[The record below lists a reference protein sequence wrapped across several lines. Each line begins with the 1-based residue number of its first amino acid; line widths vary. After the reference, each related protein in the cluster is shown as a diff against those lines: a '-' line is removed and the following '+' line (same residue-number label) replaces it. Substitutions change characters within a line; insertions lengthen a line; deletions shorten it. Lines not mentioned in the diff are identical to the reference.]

1 MGGEFLGRDGLLD
14 GEHLLERPLL
24 SYPSESSHARRF
36 PTLFLFPSLLYPEE
50 HQLYPLGVRFDREIR
65 GGGRLTKARILLADD
80 HTLVAEAFKRLLEP
94 EFEVVGT
101 VGDGRALLRAA
112 ADLKPDLVLVDLNMP
127 LLNGLDASEQL
138 KQALPRVK
146 IIVLTMNEDPEIA
159 AETMEKWA
167 SGYLLKKSAGS
178 ELLKAVRDVLRGG
191 RYIAPALREAMEEMA
206 SRDLRPDSARALT
219 ARQREVLQLLAEGH
233 TMKEAAAILNVATR
247 TIAFHKYRIMQD
259 FGLENNSDL
268 VRFAMKH
275 GLINQA

>member
-1 MGGEFLGRDGLLD
+1 LNK
-14 GEHLLERPLL
+14 P
-24 SYPSESSHARRF
+24 
-36 PTLFLFPSLLYPEE
+36 
-50 HQLYPLGVRFDREIR
+50 
-65 GGGRLTKARILLADD
+65 RILLADD

-112 ADLKPDLVLVDLNMP
+112 AELKPDVVLVDLNMP

-138 KQALPRVK
+138 KQSLPRIK

-159 AETMEKWA
+159 AETMDRWA

-191 RYIAPALREAMEEMA
+191 RYLAPALRDALVDLTTRDPRA
-206 SRDLRPDSARALT
+206 DSSRTLT
-219 ARQREVLQLLAEGH
+219 VRQREVLQLLAEGH
-233 TMKEAAAILNVATR
+233 TMKEAASILNVATR
-247 TIAFHKYRIMQD
+247 TIAFHKYRIMQE

-268 VRFAMKH
+268 LRFAMKQ
-275 GLINQA
+275 GLINQI

>member
-1 MGGEFLGRDGLLD
+1 
-14 GEHLLERPLL
+14 
-24 SYPSESSHARRF
+24 
-36 PTLFLFPSLLYPEE
+36 
-50 HQLYPLGVRFDREIR
+50 
-65 GGGRLTKARILLADD
+65 LTKARILLADD

-112 ADLKPDLVLVDLNMP
+112 AEMKPDLVLVDLNMP

-191 RYIAPALREAMEEMA
+191 RYITPALRSAIQELS
-206 SRDLRPDSARALT
+206 SRDSRLDSARTLT
-219 ARQREVLQLLAEGH
+219 GRQREVLQLLAEGH

-247 TIAFHKYRIMQD
+247 TIAFHKYRVMQD
-259 FGLENNSDL
+259 FGLETNSDL

-275 GLINQA
+275 GLINQS

>member
-1 MGGEFLGRDGLLD
+1 M
-14 GEHLLERPLL
+14 
-24 SYPSESSHARRF
+24 
-36 PTLFLFPSLLYPEE
+36 
-50 HQLYPLGVRFDREIR
+50 
-65 GGGRLTKARILLADD
+65 TKARILLADD

-112 ADLKPDLVLVDLNMP
+112 AELKPDLVLVDLNMP

-138 KQALPRVK
+138 KQSLPRVK

-178 ELLKAVRDVLRGG
+178 ELLKAVRDVLRGD

-206 SRDLRPDSARALT
+206 SREFRPDSARALT

-268 VRFAMKH
+268 VRFAMKQ
-275 GLINQA
+275 GLINQS